1 VQGLELDHVDGF
13 MVCCNPAAAG
23 SLLSSHGPGPVCAV
37 QAGSRAHA
45 GILDVGFSGGYTLR
59 TPVNWGML
67 AQVAA
72 DKHALLQ
79 QAKGQPTS
87 MAVG

>member
-1 VQGLELDHVDGF
+1 
-13 MVCCNPAAAG
+13 M
-23 SLLSSHGPGPVCAV
+23 
-37 QAGSRAHA
+37 
-45 GILDVGFSGGYTLR
+45 GFSGGYTLR